1 MYMLGRV
8 FHLKSYKQAAQLAS
22 PYICIMK
29 VRIKYLVWTM
39 AFVFAACEKSNK
51 KPIGV
56 MQNEIDSVSYALG
69 VNIGS
74 SLKTQGAGE
83 LNWETMLAAA
93 ERAYAGDTTLEMT
106 DREAVSFL
114 NNFFKNKQRE
124 AAQKTLEEGRAF
136 LEKNKSN
143 PLVFETESGL
153 QYEIIEKGTGPS
165 PQLGDSVMVHYT
177 ASLISGEILESTT
190 GKDPQPFVVGG
201 VIRGW
206 NEALQLMKEG
216 GQWMLYIPSELAY
229 GSMSGGRVPPNSVLI
244 YDLHL
249 VNVIK

>member
-1 MYMLGRV
+1 VSL
-8 FHLKSYKQAAQLAS
+8 
-22 PYICIMK
+22 YICGMK
-29 VRIKYLVWTM
+29 VQITFFLLAT
-39 AFVFAACEKSNK
+39 AFALTSCENAKNQSVA
-51 KPIGV
+51 V
-56 MQNEIDSVSYALG
+56 MQSEMDSVSYALG

-74 SLKTQGAGE
+74 SLKSQGTGE

-93 ERAYAGDTTLEMT
+93 ERAYTGDTTLEMT
-106 DREAVSFL
+106 DQEAVKFL
-114 NNFFKNKQRE
+114 NDFFKNKQRE

-153 QYEIIEKGTGPS
+153 QYEIIEKGNGPT

-177 ASLISGEILESTT
+177 ASLISGEVLESTS
-190 GKDPQPFVVGG
+190 GRDPQAFVVGG

-206 NEALQLMKEG
+206 TEALQMMKEG

-229 GSMSGGRVPPNSVLI
+229 GSMTGGKVPPNSVLVYEI
-244 YDLHL
+244 KL
-249 VNVIK
+249 VKVIK

>member
-1 MYMLGRV
+1 
-8 FHLKSYKQAAQLAS
+8 
-22 PYICIMK
+22 MK
-29 VRIKYLVWTM
+29 VQITFFLLAT
-39 AFVFAACEKSNK
+39 AFALTSCENAKNQSVA
-51 KPIGV
+51 V
-56 MQNEIDSVSYALG
+56 MQSEMDSVSYALG

-74 SLKTQGAGE
+74 SLKSQGTGE

-93 ERAYAGDTTLEMT
+93 ERAYTGDTTLEMT
-106 DREAVSFL
+106 DQEAVKFL
-114 NNFFKNKQRE
+114 NDFFKNKQRE

-153 QYEIIEKGTGPS
+153 QYEIIEKGNGPT

-177 ASLISGEILESTT
+177 ASLISGEVLESTS
-190 GKDPQPFVVGG
+190 GRDPQAFVVGG

-206 NEALQLMKEG
+206 TEALQMMKEG

-229 GSMSGGRVPPNSVLI
+229 GSMTGGKVPPNSVLVYEI
-244 YDLHL
+244 KL
-249 VNVIK
+249 VKVIK

>member
-1 MYMLGRV
+1 MSL
-8 FHLKSYKQAAQLAS
+8 
-22 PYICIMK
+22 YICGMK
-29 VRIKYLVWTM
+29 VQITFFLLAT
-39 AFVFAACEKSNK
+39 AFALTSCENAKNQSVA
-51 KPIGV
+51 V
-56 MQNEIDSVSYALG
+56 MQSEMDSVSYALG

-74 SLKTQGAGE
+74 SLKSQGTGE

-93 ERAYAGDTTLEMT
+93 ERAYTGDTTLEMT
-106 DREAVSFL
+106 DQEAVKFL
-114 NNFFKNKQRE
+114 NDFFKNKQRE

-153 QYEIIEKGTGPS
+153 QYEIIEKGNGPT

-177 ASLISGEILESTT
+177 ASLISGEVLESTS
-190 GKDPQPFVVGG
+190 GRDPQAFVVGG

-206 NEALQLMKEG
+206 TEALQMMKEG

-229 GSMSGGRVPPNSVLI
+229 GSMTGGKVPPNSVLVYEI
-244 YDLHL
+244 KL
-249 VNVIK
+249 VKVIK

>member
-1 MYMLGRV
+1 MSL
-8 FHLKSYKQAAQLAS
+8 
-22 PYICIMK
+22 YICGMK
-29 VRIKYLVWTM
+29 VQITFFLLAT
-39 AFVFAACEKSNK
+39 AIALTSCENAKNQ
-51 KPIGV
+51 PVAV
-56 MQNEIDSVSYALG
+56 MQSEMDSVSYALG

-74 SLKTQGAGE
+74 SLKSQGTGE

-106 DREAVSFL
+106 DQEAVNFL
-114 NNFFKNKQRE
+114 NDFFKNKQRE

-153 QYEIIEKGTGPS
+153 QYEIIEKGNGPT

-177 ASLISGEILESTT
+177 ASLISEEVLESTT
-190 GKDPQPFVVGG
+190 GRDPQPFVVGG

-206 NEALQLMKEG
+206 NEALQMMKEG

-229 GSMSGGRVPPNSVLI
+229 GSMTGGKVPPNSVLVYEI
-244 YDLHL
+244 KL
-249 VNVIK
+249 VKVIK